1 MKSKSFN
8 FGFIG
13 VGQGGCNIA
22 NTFRKMG
29 YSDCVFLNTAK
40 VDLDG
45 LDAPE
50 EQKLLIGDHAD
61 GAGKNPEEGL
71 RAAKLSEEH
80 IRERIQ
86 DLISCDK
93 VFVCIG
99 SGGGTG
105 SGAGPLVIEIARD
118 LGRIGVIA
126 TLPSKAEIV
135 SDKVKSNALQLLT
148 KVCDD
153 VDQGSLFPLIVIDNQ
168 LMREVAPIRSFRTMW
183 EDGNSYGCGIID
195 VFNTLSA
202 TPTFLP
208 SVDKNDVKG
217 ILDRPG
223 TLFMGQMQNNHPMDK
238 QQTSRAIS
246 KSFTTGMFL
255 HSDSDTSESD
265 CACVMTLPQKVLDES
280 VAVFDLIMTGING
293 VLDSVPGGNIHKG
306 FYEEESSTKMMIF
319 TMSIGDASP
328 RGAVLD
334 RLT

>member
-1 MKSKSFN
+1 MKSKSFT

-22 NTFRKMG
+22 NTFRKLG

-50 EQKLLIGDHAD
+50 NQKLLIGDHAD
-61 GAGKNPEEGL
+61 GAGKDPAEGE
-71 RAAKLSEEH
+71 RAAKISEDK
-80 IRERIQ
+80 IRTKIH
-86 DLISCDK
+86 DLVDCDK

-118 LGRIGVIA
+118 LGRIAVIA

-135 SDKVKSNALQLLT
+135 SDKVKSNALNLLSA
-148 KVCDD
+148 VCDE
-153 VDQGSLFPLIVIDNQ
+153 VDSGSLYPLIVIDNQ
-168 LMREVAPIRSFRTMW
+168 LMREVAPIESFRTMW
-183 EDGNSYGCGIID
+183 EDGNRYGCSILD

-208 SVDKNDVKG
+208 SVDKNDMKG

-223 TLFMGQMQNNHPMDK
+223 TLFLGQVQNTHPMVK
-238 QQTSRAIS
+238 QQTSRSIL
-246 KSFTTGMFL
+246 KSFTSGMFL
-255 HSDSDTSESD
+255 HSDSSTAESD
-265 CACVMTLPQKVLDES
+265 CACVITLPKKVLDES
-280 VAVFDLIMTGING
+280 VTVFDLIITGINEM
-293 VLDSVPGGNIHKG
+293 LDSVPGGHIHKG
-306 FYEEESSTKMMIF
+306 FYEEASSDKMKIF

-328 RGAVLD
+328 RSSVLK